1 MVQIR
6 ETNAGNYPP
15 VVYQPLR
22 SPKSPFA
29 KYGPGSSSTL
39 PAKLGARLMSQT
51 YNNNN
56 INIGSAKGAPG
67 GNLSAKQEIF
77 DPEDTSLWPRFL
89 HSPIS
94 PHDSKH
100 QAQQQTSL
108 TTATT
113 RNNNKRQI
121 RQAPHF
127 DHSIDLNDSS
137 AQHPGDHH
145 MHRHNLHNSHHQP
158 ILTTDETSTGH
169 LEHNHSSV
177 DRDIRSSSEENSNA
191 SSDHTSVGY
200 YSEDSSQ
207 SITDVCG
214 SPLELKVQIRQ
225 CSDEKIL
232 KKNLSQDNL
241 LQADFISR
249 PNEKCKCSESSN
261 FFIILLK
268 LNFLKQ
274 NLTNYMIIFII
285 SPN

>member
-1 MVQIR
+1 MFLNLGVVQIR
-6 ETNAGNYPP
+6 ETNTGNYPP

-22 SPKSPFA
+22 SPKSPYA

-39 PAKLGARLMSQT
+39 PAKLGARLMNQT
-51 YNNNN
+51 KNVN
-56 INIGSAKGAPG
+56 INNGGGKDTLGI
-67 GNLSAKQEIF
+67 GNLSEINANQDII

-89 HSPIS
+89 QSPRC

-100 QAQQQTSL
+100 QQQQRQSTL
-108 TTATT
+108 TTKTT
-113 RNNNKRQI
+113 TTKNNNKRQI
-121 RQAPHF
+121 RQAPHL
-127 DHSIDLNDSS
+127 DHSIDLSDLS
-137 AQHPGDHH
+137 AQHPLDHH
-145 MHRHNLHNSHHQP
+145 HMQRHNQHQFEHHPQP
-158 ILTTDETSTGH
+158 ILTTDETPEGH

-177 DRDIRSSSEENSNA
+177 DRDIRGSSEENSNA

-241 LQADFISR
+241 LKADFISR
-249 PNEKCKCSESSN
+249 PNEKCKYRN
-261 FFIILLK
+261 RNHILL
-268 LNFLKQ
+268 LSFSFL
-274 NLTNYMIIFII
+274 
-285 SPN
+285 